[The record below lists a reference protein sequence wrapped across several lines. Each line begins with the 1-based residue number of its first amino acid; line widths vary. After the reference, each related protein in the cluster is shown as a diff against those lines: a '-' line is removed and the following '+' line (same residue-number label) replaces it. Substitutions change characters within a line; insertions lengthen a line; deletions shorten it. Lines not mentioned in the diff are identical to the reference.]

1 MIRPGRGLGAGGFQH
16 PFAEF
21 DDQAGILR
29 HGNEFGGR
37 DHAAFGMAP
46 AQQGLAAGHLV
57 AVKVDQRLVVDFEA
71 AIHQRLTQV
80 LLHGKPRLRA
90 GVHRGFEE
98 AMGSASAGLGAI
110 HRQIGVLDQLIQLG
124 AVLRRQCNAD
134 AGVGR
139 ELMTEALIGLPDRL
153 VNSGDEFHD
162 IADVPDAGLDH
173 RKLVTAEP
181 RDQIG
186 LAEAAADAAGHRLQ
200 QFIADMVPERV
211 VDALELVDVDIEQ
224 RELLALAG
232 SLQLAL
238 DLFAEQHPVRQVG
251 QRVVMREVRD
261 LLVGAPALGNIVD
274 DVDQI
279 PGFTGLVRNSDAL

>member
-1 MIRPGRGLGAGGFQH
+1 MPRSR
-16 PFAEF
+16 
-21 DDQAGILR
+21 
-29 HGNEFGGR
+29 
-37 DHAAFGMAP
+37 MAP

-57 AVKVDQRLVVDFEA
+57 AAKVDQRLVVDFKA

-90 GVHRGFEE
+90 GIHRRFEE
-98 AMGSASAGLGAI
+98 AMGSASSGLGAI

-139 ELMTEALIGLPDRL
+139 ELVTEALIGLPDRL

-162 IADVPDAGLDH
+162 VADVPDAGLDH
-173 RKLVTAEP
+173 RELVTAEP

-186 LAEAAADAAGHRLQ
+186 LADAAPDPAGHRLQ

-224 RELLALAG
+224 GELLALAG
-232 SLQLAL
+232 PLQLAL

-251 QRVVMREVRD
+251 QRIVMREVRD
-261 LLVGAPALGNIVD
+261 PLVGAPALGDVVD

-279 PGFTGLVRNSDAL
+279 PGFAGLVRNSDSP